1 MKSSVN
7 ESESNKVDQNDRDK
21 QELIKSFP
29 YKNKRKASN
38 HTSNHN
44 DDLNDF
50 SESVGSSCACSSIK
64 SKKNSLNSNVIG
76 VSFVPSFKK
85 KEVEILRG
93 KKPDGD
99 K

>member
-7 ESESNKVDQNDRDK
+7 ESEENNPSKNEHQK

-38 HTSNHN
+38 HTNNQN
-44 DDLNDF
+44 DDMNDF

-85 KEVEILRG
+85 KEG
-93 KKPDGD
+93 
-99 K
+99 